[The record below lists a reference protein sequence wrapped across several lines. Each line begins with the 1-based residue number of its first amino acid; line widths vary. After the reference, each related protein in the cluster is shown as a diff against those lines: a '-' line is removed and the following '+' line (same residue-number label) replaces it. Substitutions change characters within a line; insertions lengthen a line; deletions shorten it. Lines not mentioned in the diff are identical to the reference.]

1 MIRIGIVG
9 AGGMG
14 TVHFNNYARIDGCR
28 VVSVV
33 GKTEQDRLRADGWGI
48 PMYPSITEMAR
59 REQIDLIDVCTP
71 TFLHRQ
77 HVMEGLSLRK
87 HVITEKPIALHRKD
101 AEEMFALADQNGV
114 QLYVAQVVQFTKE
127 TAVLRNLVKSGEY
140 GPVLDAFFERLSAC
154 PRWSQDS
161 WMFDKTK
168 SGLLPFDLHIHD
180 LDLIVSLFGKPDSVS
195 FSCCS
200 GEGRNYPEHGR
211 FLYRFGKLNVCSEAA
226 WFHAD
231 IPFSARWRIYFENAV
246 VVNDG
251 IHVTAY
257 PFGETPRVFDTEESI
272 KIPTGIN
279 IPPTGWYYTELKHF
293 IHCAEQGIPS
303 ELVSRE
309 QVLTVIKLLEQFL

>member
-28 VVSVV
+28 VASVV
-33 GKTEQDRLRADGWGI
+33 GKTEQDQLRADGWNI
-48 PMYPSITEMAR
+48 PMYPSITEMVHH
-59 REQIDLIDVCTP
+59 EQIDLVDVCTP

-77 HVMEGLSLRK
+77 HVMESLSLKK

-101 AEEMFALADQNGV
+101 AEKMFALADQNGV
-114 QLYVAQVVQFTKE
+114 QLYVAQVAQFTKE
-127 TAVLRNLVKSGEY
+127 TAVLRNLVKLGEY
-140 GPVLDAFFERLSAC
+140 GPPLDAFFERLSAC
-154 PRWSQDS
+154 PRWSQGS
-161 WMFDKTK
+161 WMFDKAK

-195 FSCCS
+195 SYCCA
-200 GEGRNYPEHGR
+200 GEGRKYPEHFR
-211 FLYRFGKLNVCSEAA
+211 FLYRFGKLHVCAEAA

-231 IPFSARWRIYFENAV
+231 IPFSARWRVYFENAV

-251 IHVTAY
+251 THVTAY
-257 PFGETPRVFDTEESI
+257 PFEGTQRVFDTEETI

-279 IPPTGWYYTELKHF
+279 IPPTGWYYTELSHF
-293 IHCAEQGIPS
+293 IRCAERGIPS

-309 QVLTVIKLLEQFL
+309 QVLTVIGLLEQFS